1 MTLVPGLELLAPPP
15 LATGTPQQL
24 LVTIVDVVITAGLIG
39 GGSDGIHKLVSVIT
53 DYLDAARGKVA
64 GK

>member
-1 MTLVPGLELLAPPP
+1 V
-15 LATGTPQQL
+15 
-24 LVTIVDVVITAGLIG
+24 VTIVDVVITAGLIG

-53 DYLDAARGKVA
+53 DYLDATRDKVA